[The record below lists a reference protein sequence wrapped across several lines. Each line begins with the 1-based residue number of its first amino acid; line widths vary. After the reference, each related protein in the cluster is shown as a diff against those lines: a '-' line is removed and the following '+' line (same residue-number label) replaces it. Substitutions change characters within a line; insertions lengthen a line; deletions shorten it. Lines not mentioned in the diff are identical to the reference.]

1 MLGKKMNG
9 KKNDQEV
16 VMYDLNEDSEPVK
29 KKEKRSKKNKKNKGK
44 SEEDSEPQKKLF
56 GKKVRKITTLDRAEI
71 ELNGTSESDDL
82 SFQEIIPGLVFSRV
96 FYNKDTGD
104 INYGLIEPFVDEQ
117 EQTTINKVKN
127 YVINLAGFN
136 MEPTLDRDSDFE
148 KYFTAALSDLDIRL
162 MGNSA
167 MVVRYY
173 VERDVLGFGRIDGL
187 MKDGDVEDVS
197 CDSSTVPIYVFHRE
211 HGYLQTNV
219 KFNADDELNSY
230 VKKLIQ
236 DSGKHI
242 SISIPIIDATLRGGS
257 RIQASYG
264 SYITN
269 NGPAFTIRKFRANPL
284 SPVTLIQT
292 GSISARV
299 FSYLWVITEYGSNMM
314 VAGGTGSGKTT
325 LLNAI
330 LLFIPPQNKVVSIE
344 DTREI
349 NIPHENWIAAVTRA
363 GFGELDSK
371 TGKRGG
377 EIDMFDLLAASLR
390 QRPNYIVIGEVR
402 GKEAFTVFQAMSAGR
417 YGFGTF
423 HAEDPKTL
431 IYRLESDP
439 INIPRTLITSLDVII
454 MQSYLSYK
462 NKMVRRITSVSEIT
476 GMDPSSGDIVMNNI
490 FKWNP
495 SDDTFNFS
503 GYSYVM
509 KRIADR
515 TGRTES
521 ELEKEARLREL
532 VLLRM
537 IEKKYTTY
545 KDVCKMITKFYKDRE
560 NLLKE
565 LNIDE
570 SLVESELSNL

>member
-1 MLGKKMNG
+1 M
-9 KKNDQEV
+9 
-16 VMYDLNEDSEPVK
+16 SEPTENVFPQGTVDTKVK
-29 KKEKRSKKNKKNKGK
+29 GKNRKEKKQKKQKIKKGVLVE
-44 SEEDSEPQKKLF
+44 SPGGSQKKLF
-56 GKKVRKITTLDRAEI
+56 GKKERVFTTLDRGEI
-71 ELNGTSESDDL
+71 QLNGASEPDDL
-82 SFQEIIPGLVFSRV
+82 SFEEIVPGLVYSRV
-96 FYNKDTGD
+96 YYNKNTGD
-104 INYGLIEPFVDEQ
+104 INYGLIEPFVDKNEK
-117 EQTTINKVKN
+117 TIIERVKN

-136 MEPTLDRDSDFE
+136 MRPTVDRKTDFE
-148 KYFTAALSDLDIRL
+148 KYFVTALDDLDIRL
-162 MGNSA
+162 VGNSQA
-167 MVVRYY
+167 IVRYY

-187 MKDGDVEDVS
+187 MHDNEVEDVS
-197 CDSSTVPIYVFHRE
+197 CDSSTVPVYVFHRE

-219 KFNADDELNSY
+219 KYESDEELNSY
-230 VKKLIQ
+230 VKRAVQ

-242 SISIPIIDATLRGGS
+242 SISIPIIDATLRDGS
-257 RIQASYG
+257 RVQASYG
-264 SYITN
+264 NYITN

-371 TGKRGG
+371 TGKREG

-462 NKMVRRITSVSEIT
+462 GKMVRRITSVSEIT
-476 GMDPSSGDIVMNNI
+476 GLDQSSGDIVMNNI
-490 FKWNP
+490 FKWSP
-495 SDDTFNFS
+495 ADDSFGFS

-509 KRIADR
+509 NRIADR
-515 TGRTES
+515 TGRSEA

-545 KDVCKMITKFYKDRE
+545 KDVCRMITKFYKDRE

-570 SLVESELSNL
+570 NLVESELSTL